1 MQSVSARSS
10 GPRFLIADDHAMF
23 AETLRVYLEKTYTV
37 LGVVLDGRAMVAEA
51 LRLRPDVI
59 LVDVGM
65 PLLNGLDAA
74 REIKQRVPDIKFV
87 FLTMRDDPNL
97 AAAASELG
105 AIGFVLKHSAGH
117 ELLKAIDQVLHYKPY
132 LTPKLRT
139 EDWAAAK
146 VRARQYSK
154 DMTPRQKGVV
164 QLLAEGR
171 SNKEIADILALS
183 EKTVEFH
190 KRHIRESFNL
200 HSTAD
205 IVLFALKQGLISINP
220 N

>member
-1 MQSVSARSS
+1 MQSVSPRSN

-51 LRLRPDVI
+51 MRLRPDVI
-59 LVDVGM
+59 VVDVGM

-74 REIKQRVPDIKFV
+74 REIKKQVPDIKFI

-97 AAAASELG
+97 AAAAFELG
-105 AIGFVLKHSAGH
+105 AIGFVLKHSAGE
-117 ELLKAIDQVLHYKPY
+117 ELLKAIDEVLHHKPY
-132 LTPKLRT
+132 ITPKLRA
-139 EDWAAAK
+139 EDWVATK

-154 DMTPRQKGVV
+154 EMTPRQKGIV
-164 QLLAEGR
+164 QMLAEGR
-171 SNKEIADILALS
+171 PIKEIADVLAIS

-190 KRHIRESFNL
+190 KHQIRESFNL

-205 IVLFALKQGLISINP
+205 IVLFALKQGLISIKP
-220 N
+220 